1 MHGRRAAPPPS
12 PTRIVEMD
20 PRIWSL
26 LPRELL
32 EHLLSFLPLRA
43 FLPLRSTCKHFNS
56 LLFAPSFVSRHSSSS
71 TSLSSFLL
79 LSHPNCPQ
87 HYPLYD
93 STAGAW
99 HSSALSPS
107 LLLPTSK
114 NSSLIS
120 ASNGLLCFSLPN
132 SSSFLICNL
141 LTRSRREIKFPSF
154 PFVFE
159 LLTFVST
166 PKLGYR
172 ILILASGS
180 SRFEA
185 FLYDSRFHSWRK
197 VNGFD
202 RILGETYHQEGVYFD
217 GRLYFATAEPF
228 SIVRF
233 DPEAGT
239 TERCGPELLPPPP
252 HQLTFARLV
261 SDAGERL
268 YLVGGIGENGIARGM
283 KLWALRGGGGGGGL
297 SGRWEEVESLP
308 EPMCRKFMSV
318 CYHNYE
324 HVYCF
329 WHQGMVCICCYTWP
343 EILYYRASRRTWHWL
358 PKCPSLP
365 EKWSCGF
372 KWYSFLPEISAMA

>member
-1 MHGRRAAPPPS
+1 
-12 PTRIVEMD
+12 MD

-32 EHLLSFLPLRA
+32 EHVLSFLPLRA
-43 FLPLRSTCKHFNS
+43 FLILRSTCKHFDS
-56 LLFAPSFVSRHSSSS
+56 LLFAPSFVSKHSSSR
-71 TSLSSFLL
+71 SLSSFLL
-79 LSHPNCPQ
+79 LSHPHCHQ

-93 STAGAW
+93 SAAGTW
-99 HSSALSPS
+99 RSSALSPA
-107 LLLPTSK
+107 LLLPKFK

-141 LTRSRREIKFPSF
+141 LTKSRREIKFPSF

-159 LLTFVST
+159 LLNFVST
-166 PKLGYR
+166 PKLGYK
-172 ILILASGS
+172 IFILASGS
-180 SRFEA
+180 SRAEA
-185 FLYDSRFHSWRK
+185 FLYDSRYHSWQK
-197 VNGFD
+197 VNCFD
-202 RILGETYHQEGVYFD
+202 RILGDTHHQEGVYFD
-217 GRLYFATAEPF
+217 GRLYFAMSEPF
-228 SIVRF
+228 SIVCF
-233 DPEAGT
+233 NPEAGMM
-239 TERCGPELLPPPP
+239 EHCRSELLPQPDE
-252 HQLTFARLV
+252 LTFARLV
-261 SDAGERL
+261 SDGGERL
-268 YLVGGIGENGIARGM
+268 YLVGGIGTNGISRGM
-283 KLWALRGGGGGGGL
+283 KLWVLSGGGGGGGG
-297 SGRWEEVESLP
+297 GRWEEVESLP
-308 EPMCRKFMSV
+308 ELMCRKFMSV